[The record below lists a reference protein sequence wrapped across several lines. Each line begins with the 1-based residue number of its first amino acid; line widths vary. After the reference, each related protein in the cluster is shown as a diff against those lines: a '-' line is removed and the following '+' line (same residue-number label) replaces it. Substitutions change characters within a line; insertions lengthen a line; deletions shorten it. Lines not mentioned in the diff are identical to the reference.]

1 MSVCGIQ
8 TDLPAGHQPEAY
20 PAGGAYPT
28 AGIPIKSGDVIKL
41 HTEYENDTGSPQ
53 TDVMG
58 IMMAWYAPTPG
69 GYPRP
74 KGASPTRLA
83 LVPAYNACTSPNR
96 THGAPLS
103 NGSCN
108 PPVQS
113 SSFLTM
119 GSPDANGAGAN
130 GTGSLSMIVVPGNS
144 STTADEADVKLKL
157 SALDVRKT
165 DLSDYTGQLKATAAV
180 RITDRDNGPAELG
193 TGDTTYSF
201 TVPCASTVST
211 TIGSTCSIDTT
222 SDALV
227 ANTIKEGT
235 RAVWQLGKVDVLD
248 GGADGVASTDPNTR
262 FLTQG
267 YFVP

>member
-1 MSVCGIQ
+1 
-8 TDLPAGHQPEAY
+8 
-20 PAGGAYPT
+20 
-28 AGIPIKSGDVIKL
+28 
-41 HTEYENDTGSPQ
+41 
-53 TDVMG
+53 MG
-58 IMMAWYAPTPG
+58 IMMAWYAPTPTTA
-69 GYPRP
+69 YVRP

-83 LVPAYNACTSPNR
+83 LVPAYNACTSPNS

-103 NGSCN
+103 NNSCN

-144 STTADEADVKLKL
+144 STPADEADVKLKL
-157 SALDVRKT
+157 SALDVRKKS
-165 DLSDYTGQLKATAAV
+165 DLTDYTGQLQATAGV

-201 TVPCASTVST
+201 TVPCAATGST

-222 SDALV
+222 ADALV
-227 ANTIKEGT
+227 ANTIKEGQ
-235 RAVWQLGKVDVLD
+235 RAVWQLGKVDVTD
-248 GGADGVASTDPNTR
+248 GGADGLASTGPNTR
-262 FLTQG
+262 YLTQG